1 MPLLQRIYITFI
13 LLKMELKKILVYD
26 KEASLARF
34 LKKEFGKS
42 LEFEFYK
49 NFYNDYS
56 LDDLQ
61 LEYLFVVFVIYSEMD
76 LFDFIKI
83 YDKKVP
89 IIVFSFRKELLVK
102 FEGLRGVHLL
112 DGSVLKQEIIDYFQS
127 FLATHAEYV

>member
-1 MPLLQRIYITFI
+1 MR
-13 LLKMELKKILVYD
+13 LKKILVYD

-49 NFYNDYS
+49 KFYNDYS

-61 LEYLFVVFVIYSEMD
+61 LEYSFVVFVIYSEMD

-112 DGSVLKQEIIDYFQS
+112 DGSMLKQQIIDCFQS
-127 FLATHAEYV
+127 FLVTHAEYV